1 MAETVT
7 TTTEVVFHLA
17 AAEVTAGQDKML
29 LLRSKVVMVVQDI
42 HLQ

>member
-7 TTTEVVFHLA
+7 MTTVEEFPLA
-17 AAEVTAGQDKML
+17 AAEVTVGQDKML
-29 LLRSKVVMVVQDI
+29 LVRIKEVQVVQDI